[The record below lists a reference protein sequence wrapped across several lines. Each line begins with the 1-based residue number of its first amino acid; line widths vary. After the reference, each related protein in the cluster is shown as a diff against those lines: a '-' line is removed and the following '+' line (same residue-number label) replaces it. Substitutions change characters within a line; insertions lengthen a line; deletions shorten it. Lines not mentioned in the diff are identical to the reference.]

1 MNCKC
6 TKSTT
11 GFLFSSKIMYM
22 NHDKLHN
29 LLNIDL
35 NNVISC
41 AHANSPGSLMTALHT
56 CSGLAIFWKTLP
68 YIPVKSFE
76 AKTRNPNGPRAPLT
90 DVCNEWWWHVAS
102 LRSLFIYIILLV
114 CNWLQSNCR
123 FLKLRSKTLLSQTL
137 SSEWYLNICL
147 QKKSDI
153 SDVMSVK
160 IWWFA
165 EFSSSLLDPKME
177 KKKSSNDPS
186 SNNWLGNSTCCLR
199 SLSTSAIDH
208 CIICFQVYLAKDS

>member
-1 MNCKC
+1 MNYKC

-147 QKKSDI
+147 QKKKWYFWRYERKDMVVRRI
-153 SDVMSVK
+153 FLF
-160 IWWFA
+160 ITW
-165 EFSSSLLDPKME
+165 PKNG
-177 KKKSSNDPS
+177 KKKVKQWSF
-186 SNNWLGNSTCCLR
+186 L
-199 SLSTSAIDH
+199 
-208 CIICFQVYLAKDS
+208 